1 MAKLKR
7 AHLPWNPTVARPVQ
21 AEDLVDNEI
30 QKIGLAADEQNV
42 EKQHKNTPGHPH
54 DTAAGEG
61 ARHSESNREVG
72 DDDLTLV
79 TRNGEGTSS
88 ASPVRTDR
96 TTGKRMVSPAPTGTE
111 QQKPY
116 LTRHNSGKPCKDRPE
131 VNKRNN
137 NDNNTDKP
145 YMNRHEE
152 KPCNANRPSRTQ
164 KSGRPD
170 RTKPA
175 AKPGT
180 QPDGDG
186 TL

>member
-1 MAKLKR
+1 M
-7 AHLPWNPTVARPVQ
+7 
-21 AEDLVDNEI
+21 
-30 QKIGLAADEQNV
+30 IGLAADKQNV
-42 EKQHKNTPGHPH
+42 KKQNENTPGHPH

-61 ARHSESNREVG
+61 VRHSESNREVG

-79 TRNGEGTSS
+79 TRNGDGTSS
-88 ASPVRTDR
+88 VSLVRTDR
-96 TTGKRMVSPAPTGTE
+96 TSGKRMVSPAPTGTE

-116 LTRHNSGKPCKDRPE
+116 LTRHDSGKPYKDRPE

-137 NDNNTDKP
+137 NNNNTDKP

-152 KPCNANRPSRTQ
+152 KPCNRTGLVGL
-164 KSGRPD
+164 KSPGAPIGLKTNPA
-170 RTKPA
+170 RTKPT

-186 TL
+186 TP